1 MGTDE
6 GQRGQVFVQ
15 KLSMNTCIA
24 PNVHSLAVADTAVFK
39 HATAELHV
47 SFQQSHAITFKITLS
62 YHENEDISEIDGSQQ
77 INKFWNGLWVSY
89 QLSKSKIVTNYHEIV
104 LTYTR
109 FSCLY
114 VKLKII
120 WKAQIFNQVICKFIL
135 LSSSTNIQFCKTC
148 FNYELQQIH
157 FYFLFSNSHSNSFI
171 WLKGIWVRSISS
183 SAVRCSGK
191 RPHKK
196 TERNEREREKNI
208 SVFKLCLFS
217 PSHSTLFISCV

>member
-77 INKFWNGLWVSY
+77 INKF
-89 QLSKSKIVTNYHEIV
+89 
-104 LTYTR
+104 
-109 FSCLY
+109 
-114 VKLKII
+114 
-120 WKAQIFNQVICKFIL
+120 
-135 LSSSTNIQFCKTC
+135 
-148 FNYELQQIH
+148 
-157 FYFLFSNSHSNSFI
+157 
-171 WLKGIWVRSISS
+171 
-183 SAVRCSGK
+183 
-191 RPHKK
+191 
-196 TERNEREREKNI
+196 
-208 SVFKLCLFS
+208 
-217 PSHSTLFISCV
+217 